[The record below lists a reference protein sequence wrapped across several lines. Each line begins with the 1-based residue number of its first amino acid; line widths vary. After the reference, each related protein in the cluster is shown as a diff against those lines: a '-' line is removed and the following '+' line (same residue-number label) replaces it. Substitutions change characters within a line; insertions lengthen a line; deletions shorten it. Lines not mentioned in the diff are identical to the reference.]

1 MVGTLSSLQSKEKA
15 LRKSGKCS
23 FVWVVYSRE
32 KKLISIMK
40 CPIVL
45 YYNISAYLYN
55 RLVSRFEE
63 SQLRIFTREAEFKGL
78 HFLILKFIIWKN
90 VMVQF

>member
-1 MVGTLSSLQSKEKA
+1 
-15 LRKSGKCS
+15 
-23 FVWVVYSRE
+23 
-32 KKLISIMK
+32 MK

-55 RLVSRFEE
+55 RLVLRFEE

>member
-1 MVGTLSSLQSKEKA
+1 
-15 LRKSGKCS
+15 
-23 FVWVVYSRE
+23 
-32 KKLISIMK
+32 MK

-45 YYNISAYLYN
+45 YYNIAYLYN
-55 RLVSRFEE
+55 RLVSWFEE